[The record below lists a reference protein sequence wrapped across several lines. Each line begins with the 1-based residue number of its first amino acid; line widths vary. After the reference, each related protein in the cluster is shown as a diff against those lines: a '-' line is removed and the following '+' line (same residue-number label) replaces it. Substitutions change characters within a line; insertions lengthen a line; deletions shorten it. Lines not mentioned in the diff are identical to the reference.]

1 MSTYQRPEC
10 RSDEIDTLIS
20 GVQRYDPASAAV
32 LEEYLSAQIKDDT
45 YDSMANLALLKLIQF
60 NPELV
65 QPNDDPDSP
74 DTITLIL
81 AKALAHQPF
90 GPDFNLCMAL
100 CSDRMSTLLSTQ
112 DQIAAFEA
120 ATKLST
126 LLRQRDFPKFWSTLR
141 SEEIYSSSFSPAL
154 ESLPSFSALVRKSI
168 AKSIAETFRSLSRSR
183 AETWLGFSEDEKS
196 KGENLDKF
204 AKETMGWTVD
214 GDSVQIP
221 SNEANDPK
229 ATVTSETVDLS
240 RMVRTLAQS
249 VSV

>member
-1 MSTYQRPEC
+1 
-10 RSDEIDTLIS
+10 
-20 GVQRYDPASAAV
+20 
-32 LEEYLSAQIKDDT
+32 
-45 YDSMANLALLKLIQF
+45 MANLALLKLSVCSLTGCSVDTELLFRENRRIQF
-60 NPELV
+60 NPDLV

-100 CSDRMSTLLSTQ
+100 CSDRLSTLLSTQ
-112 DQIAAFEA
+112 DQIAAFQA

-126 LLRQRDFPKFWSTLR
+126 LLRQRDFPAFWSTLR

-168 AKSIAETFRSLSRSR
+168 AKSISETFRSLSRSR
-183 AETWLGFSEDEKS
+183 AETWLGFSGDNNS
-196 KGENLDKF
+196 NGESLDQFVKD
-204 AKETMGWTVD
+204 TMGWSVEAD
-214 GDSVQIP
+214 NVQIP

-229 ATVTSETVDLS
+229 STVVSETVDLNRQYNQDS
-240 RMVRTLAQS
+240 VECPLICFFLTGMVRTLAQS
-249 VSV
+249 VSD

>member
-1 MSTYQRPEC
+1 
-10 RSDEIDTLIS
+10 
-20 GVQRYDPASAAV
+20 
-32 LEEYLSAQIKDDT
+32 
-45 YDSMANLALLKLIQF
+45 
-60 NPELV
+60 
-65 QPNDDPDSP
+65 
-74 DTITLIL
+74 
-81 AKALAHQPF
+81 
-90 GPDFNLCMAL
+90 MAL

-240 RMVRTLAQS
+240 REFPSSGTM
-249 VSV
+249 